1 MTKGKAKREYIN
13 KRQNLSEKKVSNTW
27 FTGFHPNAGKC
38 MWVCFICIESAAIAQ
53 KHLLGK
59 LLRFIENRKAF
70 LFWKTDHLRTRTEI
84 HLLSIHVRY
93 THVLSS
99 TRQ

>member
-13 KRQNLSEKKVSNTW
+13 KQQKLSEKKVTW

-38 MWVCFICIESAAIAQ
+38 TWVCFICIESAAIAQ
-53 KHLLGK
+53 SICRENF
-59 LLRFIENRKAF
+59 LRFIENRKAF